1 MFEWY
6 LVGNVTFLSTTS
18 ERECPWTSKQIPRFG
33 LTALAI
39 GKKLEWGL
47 CWGKLPLH
55 QKQIYTQFLLPLQ
68 LLISKLLDGFL
79 SFKYYPSSRCLVM
92 ISSHA
97 TWSPY
102 EEILALITRF
112 ALVHSHRCIVN
123 FNTHLSLRYNFKL
136 FLVISF
142 KGT

>member
-1 MFEWY
+1 MILGWKCY
-6 LVGNVTFLSTTS
+6 LSFHKL
-18 ERECPWTSKQIPRFG
+18 RECPWTSKQIPRSG

-39 GKKLEWGL
+39 GKKLEWRL

-68 LLISKLLDGFL
+68 FLISKLLDRFL
-79 SFKYYPSSRCLVM
+79 SFKYYSSSGRCLVM

-102 EEILALITRF
+102 EEILALIIRF

-123 FNTHLSLRYNFKL
+123 FNTHLSLRYNFEL

-142 KGT
+142 IYLF